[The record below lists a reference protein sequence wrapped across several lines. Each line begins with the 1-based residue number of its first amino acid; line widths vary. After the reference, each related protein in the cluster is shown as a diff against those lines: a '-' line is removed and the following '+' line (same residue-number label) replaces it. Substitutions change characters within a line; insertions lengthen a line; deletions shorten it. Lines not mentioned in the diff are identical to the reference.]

1 MSMDMDHKVL
11 SILTFAG
18 HAATSLMHDLDL
30 VQSYIGCMIVSR
42 IPKVMGL
49 MQYVNAL

>member
-1 MSMDMDHKVL
+1 MSMDMDHKVLL

-30 VQSYIGCMIVSR
+30 VQSYIGYI
-42 IPKVMGL
+42 
-49 MQYVNAL
+49 